1 MKLTSLLL
9 VFLTMLSL
17 VTAFN
22 SCTAN
27 QDVQNQSEE
36 ITENFENGSK
46 DAVTDKKTK
55 ETDDLKLTDEAG
67 AIEFSLLSNGTYAV
81 KKLLDTNATEI
92 SIPDKF
98 NEKAVT
104 KILKNAFKGATK
116 LTSVVIPN
124 SINEIVEGAFSG
136 CSALESITVPFVGQ
150 SRTKAMPFGHFFGTV
165 SYAGGEKV
173 TQYYDAGEYHSP
185 KTYYIPKGLKKVTV
199 TDDAIKDRAFNSCL
213 MLEEIVIG
221 DGVKEIQPTVFA
233 GCENIKSITIGAGVT
248 KIESECFE
256 LLYGLKNIVIG
267 KNVQTIGDNAFYHC
281 KSLESI
287 VIPRS
292 VTTIDK
298 YAFAACTS
306 LTSIVFE
313 CKTGWYRDYGPYSDT
328 DMNVDD
334 PAVNADNLTN
344 GRKYTCDRWKR
355 K

>member
-67 AIEFSLLSNGTYAV
+67 VVEFSLLSNGTYAV

-104 KILKNAFKGATK
+104 KILRNAFKGATK

-150 SRTKAMPFGHFFGTV
+150 SRTKAMPIGHFFGTV

-267 KNVQTIGDNAFYHC
+267 KNVQTIGDHAFYHC
-281 KSLESI
+281 KSLESV

-306 LTSIVFE
+306 LKSIVFE

-334 PAVNADNLTN
+334 PAVNAENLSK
-344 GRKYTCDRWKR
+344 KYTCDRWKR

>member
-1 MKLTSLLL
+1 MKLISLLL
-9 VFLTMLSL
+9 VLLTVFSL
-17 VTAFN
+17 LTAFT
-22 SCTAN
+22 SCNAN
-27 QDVQNQSEE
+27 QDAQNQSGDATDSSE
-36 ITENFENGSK
+36 IESQDTATN
-46 DAVTDKKTK
+46 KKPK
-55 ETDDLKLTDEAG
+55 ETDNLKLTDEAG
-67 AIEFSLLSNGTYAV
+67 TIEFSLLSNGTYAV

-104 KILKNAFKGATK
+104 KILRNAFKGATK
-116 LTSVVIPN
+116 LKSVVIPN
-124 SINEIVEGAFSG
+124 SVKEIVEGAFSG
-136 CSALESITVPFVGQ
+136 CSALESFVVPFVGQ

-173 TQYYDAGEYHSP
+173 TQYYDAGEYDSP

-199 TDDAIKDRAFNSCL
+199 TDNTIQRRAFSSCL

-221 DGVKEIQPTVFA
+221 DGVKAIHPTAFA

-267 KNVQTIGDNAFYHC
+267 KNVQTIGAYAFYSC
-281 KSLESI
+281 TGLESI
-287 VIPRS
+287 VIPYK
-292 VTTIDK
+292 VTTIDG
-298 YAFAACTS
+298 YAFAGCTS
-306 LTSIVFE
+306 LKSIAFE

-334 PAVNADNLTN
+334 PAVNAENLSK
-344 GRKYTCDRWKR
+344 KYTCDRWKR